1 MSRSSDMIPF
11 AGSFL
16 VNTIPLAP
24 QAGPGM
30 YLVISH
36 TMNESPTVQK
46 EEAMRTSTKSLI
58 FH

>member
-1 MSRSSDMIPF
+1 MIPF